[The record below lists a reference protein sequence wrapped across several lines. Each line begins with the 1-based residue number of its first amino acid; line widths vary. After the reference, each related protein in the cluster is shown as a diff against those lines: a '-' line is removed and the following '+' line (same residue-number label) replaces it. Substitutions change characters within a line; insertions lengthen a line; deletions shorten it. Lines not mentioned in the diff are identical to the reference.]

1 MIGTINGKQV
11 EFNIDETILE
21 VARRSGHFIPTLCE
35 MADIHHTPGTCRV
48 CLVDIRRRNDPRH
61 HIVTACNTPME
72 EGTQVLTRTPTV
84 RRMQRLQVELLLA
97 DHNQDCASCIRHGN
111 CELQDVAQFVG
122 LQQTRYHFPHFYL
135 RRHRDDSSPAVVR
148 DMSKCIRCL
157 RCVAVCREIQGV
169 DTLVVSGSG
178 LQTEIDVRDRLP
190 LGQSDC
196 VGCGQ
201 CILVCPVG
209 ALAEKNDIETVMDF
223 LYDPEIRTVFQF
235 APAVRTALGEEF
247 GLAAGTNVEGQI
259 IAALRQLGADVV
271 LDTNFTAD
279 LVIMEEGHELLQRLK
294 TGGTLPMF
302 TSCCPAWI
310 NYVEKHHPDL
320 RAHVS
325 TAKSPQQCFGAL
337 AKTYLADRMNID
349 PAGMRVVSIM
359 PCTAK
364 KDEARRPAFSRDGS
378 PEVDVV
384 LTTREFARLLKREGI
399 GLGDLEP
406 AVFDNPWMSD
416 YSGAAVI
423 FGSTGGVMEAALRT
437 VHQVLKG
444 EELAGI
450 ELTEVRGMEHLREA
464 SVDFG
469 EAGGMVKVAVAH
481 TLRAAERVIAEVRAG
496 TSDYLFVEVMACPG
510 GCLGGGGQ
518 PRSKHAYQAAS
529 RERRAALYTIDTE
542 RPVRQSHNNPQIQKL
557 YADYL
562 GAPLGHKSH
571 HLLHT
576 GYTDRKRI
584 VRHQMIDIWKE
595 IETRVEVPAEEE
607 PAG

>member
-1 MIGTINGKQV
+1 MIGTINGKTV
-11 EFNIDETILE
+11 EFAADETILE
-21 VARRSGHFIPTLCE
+21 VAKRSGHFIPTLCE

-61 HIVTACNTPME
+61 HIVTACTTPME
-72 EGTQVLTRTPTV
+72 AGMEVLTRTPAV

-135 RRHRDDSSPAVVR
+135 QRPRDDSSPAVVR

-157 RCVAVCREIQGV
+157 RCVTVCREIQGV
-169 DTLVVSGSG
+169 DTLVVSETG
-178 LQTEIDVRDRLP
+178 LQAQIGVRDRLP

-209 ALAEKNDIETVMDF
+209 ALAERNDIETVMDF
-223 LYDPEIRTVFQF
+223 LYDPDIRTVFQF

-247 GLAAGTNVEGQI
+247 GLAPGANVEGQI

-279 LVIMEEGHELLQRLK
+279 LVIMEEGHELLKRLR
-294 TGGTLPMF
+294 GGDTLPMF

-310 NYVEKHHPDL
+310 NYVEKRHPDL
-320 RAHVS
+320 RRHIS
-325 TAKSPQQCFGAL
+325 TTKSPQQCFGAL

-349 PAGMRVVSIM
+349 PAAMRVVSIM

-364 KDEARRPAFSRDGS
+364 KDEARRPVFARDGM

-384 LTTREFARLLKREGI
+384 LTTREFARLLQREGI
-399 GLGDLEP
+399 ALGDLAP
-406 AVFDNPWMSD
+406 AAFDNPWMSD
-416 YSGAAVI
+416 YSGAAAI
-423 FGSTGGVMEAALRT
+423 FGTTGGVMEAALRT
-437 VHQVLKG
+437 VYRVLKG
-444 EELAGI
+444 EDLAEI
-450 ELTEVRGMEHLREA
+450 EFSAVRGMDHLREA
-464 SVDFG
+464 TVDLG
-469 EAGGMVKVAVAH
+469 EPTGTVRVAVAH
-481 TLRAAERVIAEVRAG
+481 TLRAAERVVAEVKAG
-496 TSDYLFVEVMACPG
+496 RCPYLFVEVMACPG
-510 GCLGGGGQ
+510 GCMGGGGQ
-518 PRSKHAYQAAS
+518 PRSKHAYQAAGPQ
-529 RERRAALYTIDTE
+529 RQAALYAIDAD

-557 YADYL
+557 YAEYL

-576 GYTDRKRI
+576 AYTDRKRI
-584 VRHQMIDIWKE
+584 VRHQMKDIWQE
-595 IETRVEVPAEEE
+595 IEARAEIPA
-607 PAG
+607 AGERGR